1 MGEGRARM
9 EGGSIKG
16 ICPVHLLDGCGLVLG
31 RGGAEKIVGR
41 GVWKERMCQRL
52 VLERAGR
59 IMVVLKFPLYRYK
72 VARWLMQPNPTAEA
86 LVRIPGEDCLFPS
99 FPTELACRNYG
110 E

>member
-1 MGEGRARM
+1 MG
-9 EGGSIKG
+9 GGSIKG

-52 VLERAGR
+52 VLEWAGG
-59 IMVVLKFPLYRYK
+59 IMVLLEFPLHRYM
-72 VARWLMQPNPTAEA
+72 VAWWLMQPTPTTEA

-99 FPTELACRNYG
+99 FCNGIGVQKLC
-110 E
+110 